1 MRLAPGVRIRTRS
14 ASGILVLRTTGR
26 VALRVP
32 WTVGLPA
39 APRLLLGQPTLS
51 KRRFRPSDAVPAVL
65 AVDVGRVVR
74 VESSSADEPAR
85 VPAIV
90 PVSRFALDL
99 WNESGQRLGTLATL
113 TDVLPGRYTFGIT
126 GRSPA
131 GADLEPGRY
140 TIRIIA
146 RPVDDTGRSV
156 RVVHFTIAAPPP
168 SQAPTLTAP

>member
-1 MRLAPGVRIRTRS
+1 VRIRTRS
-14 ASGILVLRTTGR
+14 ASGILVLRTTGQ

-32 WTVGLPA
+32 WTVELPA
-39 APRLLLGQPTLS
+39 AQRQLLGRPTLS
-51 KRRFRPSDAVPAVL
+51 KRVFRPSDAVPAVL

-74 VESSSADEPAR
+74 VPSSSADGPAT

-99 WNESGQRLGTLATL
+99 WNEIGQRLGTLATL

-140 TIRIIA
+140 TLRIIA
-146 RPVDDTGRSV
+146 RPVDGSGPSI
-156 RVVHFTIAAPPP
+156 RVVHFTIAEPLP
-168 SQAPTLTAP
+168 SQTPTLTAP